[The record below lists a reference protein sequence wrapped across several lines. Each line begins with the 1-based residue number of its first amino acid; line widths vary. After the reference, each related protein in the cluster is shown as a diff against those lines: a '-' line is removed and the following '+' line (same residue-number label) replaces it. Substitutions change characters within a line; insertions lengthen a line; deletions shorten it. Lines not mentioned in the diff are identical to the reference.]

1 MWFKDKKEAETPEVT
16 PRASSRRRSTD
27 IRSELGIGGDAASNE
42 ALRSIRPAPRRATQ
56 ADTSA
61 VYNEEVQLNDLKV
74 RARRRLIGALVLLA
88 AAFVILPWVFDDSRK
103 LAAPNVNVSVPDKN
117 LQFEVKNPR
126 ATEAVTPATAADAVK
141 SVDASPDKA
150 IEKNAALVAKPEVKP
165 DAKVEAK
172 PEAKAEVKPELKTET
187 PVPVNATEGKS
198 KYVVHIGIV
207 SDAGELNALLKRLSA
222 AGVKASRETV
232 TVDGVSKTRVRLG
245 PFNNQTD
252 AQLAANKAKGAAKNP
267 VVIPLTPAPKP

>member
-1 MWFKDKKEAETPEVT
+1 M
-16 PRASSRRRSTD
+16 
-27 IRSELGIGGDAASNE
+27 
-42 ALRSIRPAPRRATQ
+42 
-56 ADTSA
+56 
-61 VYNEEVQLNDLKV
+61 
-74 RARRRLIGALVLLA
+74 
-88 AAFVILPWVFDDSRK
+88 
-103 LAAPNVNVSVPDKN
+103 
-117 LQFEVKNPR
+117 
-126 ATEAVTPATAADAVK
+126 
-141 SVDASPDKA
+141 
-150 IEKNAALVAKPEVKP
+150 
-165 DAKVEAK
+165 
-172 PEAKAEVKPELKTET
+172 
-187 PVPVNATEGKS
+187 PVNATEGKS

>member
-1 MWFKDKKEAETPEVT
+1 MWFKSKKETEATEVA
-16 PRASSRRRSTD
+16 PRVPSRRHSTD

-42 ALRSIRPAPRRATQ
+42 TLRPVRPTPRRATQ

-88 AAFVILPWVFDDSRK
+88 TAFVILPWVFDDSRK
-103 LAAPNVNVSVPDKN
+103 LAAPNVNVSVPDKS

-126 ATEAVTPATAADAVK
+126 VTEATPAVPADALK
-141 SVDASPDKA
+141 PVDAVTAKS
-150 IEKNAALVAKPEVKP
+150 IEKNAAVVAKSETKPEVKT
-165 DAKVEAK
+165 EAK
-172 PEAKAEVKPELKTET
+172 TEVKPELKTEAAA
-187 PVPVNATEGKS
+187 PVKTAETKS

-232 TVDGVSKTRVRLG
+232 TVDGVTKTRVRLG
-245 PFNNQTD
+245 PYENQTD

-267 VVIPLTPAPKP
+267 VVIPLTPSVKP

>member
-1 MWFKDKKEAETPEVT
+1 MWFKNKKETDAPEVT
-16 PRASSRRRSTD
+16 PRAPSRRRSTD

-42 ALRSIRPAPRRATQ
+42 TLRSIRPAPRRATQ

-88 AAFVILPWVFDDSRK
+88 TAFVILPWVFDDSRK
-103 LAAPNVNVSVPDKN
+103 LAAPNVNVNVPDKN

-126 ATEAVTPATAADAVK
+126 ATDTVTPAVADVVKPADA
-141 SVDASPDKA
+141 SLDKA
-150 IEKNAALVAKPEVKP
+150 TEKNAALVTKPEVKSEVK
-165 DAKVEAK
+165 A
-172 PEAKAEVKPELKTET
+172 EAKAEVKPELKTE
-187 PVPVNATEGKS
+187 VPAGTTEGKS

-267 VVIPLTPAPKP
+267 VVIPLTPAAKP

>member
-150 IEKNAALVAKPEVKP
+150 IEKNVALVAKPEV
-165 DAKVEAK
+165 K